1 MGSVPVV
8 SVVGKSGS
16 GKTTLL
22 EKLIVELKRR
32 GYRLAI
38 IKHDTHGFSIDV
50 PGKDTWR
57 FTQAGSD
64 VVLISSPVKYA
75 VVRYVDRELSLN
87 DLTEMISDGMD
98 LILTEGYKGA
108 AQPKI
113 EVLRSERSTE
123 LLCSENELVAIASD
137 LRFPMAVAQFHLD
150 DFMGL
155 ADLLEE
161 RFIRPRREAVS

>member
-1 MGSVPVV
+1 MGLVPVV

-22 EKLIVELKRR
+22 EKLIAELKSR
-32 GYRLAI
+32 GYRLAT

-75 VVRYVDRELSLN
+75 VVRSVGREQSLSE
-87 DLTEMISDGMD
+87 LTEVVGDGMD
-98 LILTEGYKGA
+98 IILTEGYKGA
-108 AQPKI
+108 AKPKI

-123 LLCSENELVAIASD
+123 LLCSPDELVAIVSD
-137 LRFPMAVAQFHLD
+137 LRFPVNVPQFDLD
-150 DFMGL
+150 DHRGV
-155 ADLLEE
+155 ADLLQE
-161 RFIRPRREAVS
+161 RFIRPRREAAL